1 MTSRTVLIVVLVAAC
16 KKHALDTGTGSG
28 SGSAAV
34 TPIPDAAPRPSIDA
48 APPPATFDMSIRSDG
63 VGPIT
68 ATTDPK
74 TLAQLFPGTTVDTS
88 HEDTYTVANN
98 GTNLLSFHQ
107 DHDDPTRPLY
117 VTILSSAFATKEGF
131 RIGTTVADFVGKDSA
146 GDCKRVTYH
155 PGDDTVHTFECTTPN
170 LPNVKLML
178 DETKPANQGEPGKV
192 IAAKIAGE
200 PFVRIVWF
208 NPGATIKSPLAE

>member
-1 MTSRTVLIVVLVAAC
+1 MTSRTVLIVLLVAAC
-16 KKHALDTGTGSG
+16 KKHAAKPAAGAG
-28 SGSAAV
+28 SGSATVA
-34 TPIPDAAPRPSIDA
+34 PLADAAPRPSIDA

-74 TLAQLFPGTTVDTS
+74 TLGQLFPGTTVDTS

-98 GTNLLSFHQ
+98 GANLVSVYQ

-131 RIGTTVADFVGKDSA
+131 RIGTTVADFVGKDAA
-146 GDCKRVTYH
+146 GDCKRATYH
-155 PGDDTVHTFECTTPN
+155 VGDETVHTFECTTPN

-178 DETKPANQGEPGKV
+178 DETKPSNQGEPGKV

-200 PFVRIVWF
+200 RFVRIVWF